1 MPINHHVLILIVLLI
16 IITSLVIGIK
26 VRVGKWSKYVE
37 VKAQS
42 ISAEVKHNHAH
53 LLPRLPIDYISI
65 VELGLA
71 LQQRSSKCAYMS
83 PGQVC
88 TFQFLLASE

>member
-1 MPINHHVLILIVLLI
+1 MAVYNILNFADSAPQGI
-16 IITSLVIGIK
+16 SLEVSCFSI
-26 VRVGKWSKYVE
+26 WYVE

-53 LLPRLPIDYISI
+53 LLPRLPIDNISM

-88 TFQFLLASE
+88 TFQFS

>member
-1 MPINHHVLILIVLLI
+1 MAVYNILNFAD
-16 IITSLVIGIK
+16 SAPQGISSE
-26 VRVGKWSKYVE
+26 VSCFSIWYVE

-53 LLPRLPIDYISI
+53 LLPRLPIDNISI